1 MYCYVILQG
10 GAIIRSARRTA
21 ERVGY
26 DPDTGLHLP
35 EAPQEQKKEPVIL
48 EDCKWKKNLI
58 SQAYNGLIQ
67 NLRWTSL
74 FLDIE
79 QVKS

>member
-1 MYCYVILQG
+1 MNYLPIMYRYIVLLCNLQG

-48 EDCKWKKNLI
+48 EDCK
-58 SQAYNGLIQ
+58 
-67 NLRWTSL
+67 
-74 FLDIE
+74 
-79 QVKS
+79 